1 MTEIALT
8 AEKLTLIVHGFDVVL
23 ALKKQLEIPLA
34 HVERVEGGVAPEA
47 EARLRHSL
55 RMPGTSLPGLVT
67 AGSYVEDGRWMFWNI
82 HKGER
87 AITIWLRH
95 DRYDALVVDVQDPAA
110 EVARITAALGAA
122 R

>member
-8 AEKLTLIVHGFDVVL
+8 ADKLTLIVHGFDVVL

-55 RMPGTSLPGLVT
+55 RMPGTYLPGLVT

-95 DRYDALVVDVQDPAA
+95 DRFDALVVDVQDPTA
-110 EVARITAALGAA
+110 EVARISAALRSA